1 MMENKQEILDRL
13 CFALQATRD
22 QEDLKKLLYDEE
34 HEEVM
39 ICWEA
44 GTLSVNVA
52 MDSGIAMISDVM
64 RAIRNN

>member
-1 MMENKQEILDRL
+1 MENKQEILDRL

-34 HEEVM
+34 HEEVT
-39 ICWEA
+39 ICWDEG
-44 GTLSVNVA
+44 GTSVNVA
-52 MDSGIAMISDVM
+52 MDSGIAMICDVM